1 MLSLAAIMR
10 QLLHA
15 LLPVECA
22 TCGVAL
28 GDDPIPF
35 FCRRCWEEI
44 RPFRGPACSRCG
56 HPFASPV
63 ALLYSPS
70 HLCSACRLRPPAYT
84 RAWSCYAYAPPLREA
99 ITLFK
104 YKGKVALADALG
116 DLMCAAWHD
125 APEVDVLMPV
135 PLHPARLRERE
146 FNQSL
151 LLVDRLNRRLQ
162 LPVSY
167 HNLVR
172 QRQTPPQTELTRR
185 QRHKNLRRAFVVL
198 RPDEVADKRILLV
211 DDVFTTGTTVNEC
224 AKTLRKAGAG
234 DVYVTTLARTI

>member
-1 MLSLAAIMR
+1 MQTLAAIMR
-10 QLLHA
+10 QVMHA

-22 TCGVAL
+22 GCDVAL

-35 FCRRCWEEI
+35 FCRRCWEGI
-44 RPFRGPACSRCG
+44 TPLHGPVCARCG

-63 ALLYSPS
+63 ALLYSPA
-70 HLCSACRLRPPAYT
+70 HLCGACRLRPPSYTHARSAYP
-84 RAWSCYAYAPPLREA
+84 YAPPLREA

-104 YKGKVALADALG
+104 YKGKVALANALG
-116 DLMCAAWHD
+116 DLMWAAWHD
-125 APEVDVLMPV
+125 VQDVDLLMPV

-151 LLVDRLNRRLQ
+151 LLVDRLNRRLR
-162 LPVSY
+162 LPVSH

-172 QRQTPPQTELTRR
+172 RRQTPPQTELTRR
-185 QRHKNLRRAFVVL
+185 QRRQNLRRAFAVL
-198 RPDEVADKRILLV
+198 RPDEVAGKRILLV

-224 AKTLRKAGAG
+224 AKPLRKAGAG
-234 DVYVTTLARTI
+234 DVYVFTLARTI